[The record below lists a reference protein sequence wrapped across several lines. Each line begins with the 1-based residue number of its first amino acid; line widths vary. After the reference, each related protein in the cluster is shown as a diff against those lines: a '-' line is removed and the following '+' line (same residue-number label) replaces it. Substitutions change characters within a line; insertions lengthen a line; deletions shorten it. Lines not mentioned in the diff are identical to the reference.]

1 MSGWEKVKLEELYE
15 VHNGLSKPR
24 SAFGSGHPF
33 LSFSTVFNN
42 FFLPESLD
50 SLVQSSEA
58 ERESFS
64 IRRGDVFVTRTSE
77 TPEELGMSSVALK
90 DYPDAT
96 YNGFCKRLRPVSE
109 RVWPEFIGYVFR
121 HFAFRSK
128 FYGLAGSMTSRASLK
143 NEDLLDMEISL
154 PPLAEQRRIAGVL
167 RAYDEAIE
175 NCRRQIS
182 LLEEATQMLYRN
194 RFLSGNEDNWESVS
208 ILDNDVFRFV
218 SPKVTPFRGEKFY
231 YATADVDGTGIVGQG
246 EFVSFDNRPSRASIQ
261 PIPNSVWFARMSN
274 SYKILCFIE
283 GCGGLENRCIISSGF
298 AGFSSAPEHFGYV
311 YCTIASRLFDE
322 MKNRFATGA
331 TQVSLT
337 NEGLG
342 KISVRLPPREAIR
355 DFSSIVLPYLMN
367 AELLRCQIKSFSEAR
382 DRLLPRLLN
391 GEASA

>member
-1 MSGWEKVKLEELYE
+1 MSGWEKVEIGAVADVYDGPHATPPPCEKS
-15 VHNGLSKPR
+15 N
-24 SAFGSGHPF
+24 AFFIGIPHVTPSGHLD
-33 LSFSTVFNN
+33 LSQPRYIAETDFPKWTKRVTPRFGDVVFSYEATLN
-42 FFLPESLD
+42 LYALIPENLKCCLGRRMGLVRPKPDKLD
-50 SLVQSSEA
+50 SNFLYYYFFSNLWRREVQ
-58 ERESFS
+58 
-64 IRRGDVFVTRTSE
+64 IRTIVG
-77 TPEELGMSSVALK
+77 
-90 DYPDAT
+90 AT
-96 YNGFCKRLRPVSE
+96 VDRLPIADFPGFP
-109 RVWPEFIGYVFR
+109 IY
-121 HFAFRSK
+121 
-128 FYGLAGSMTSRASLK
+128 
-143 NEDLLDMEISL
+143 L

-182 LLEEATQMLYRN
+182 LLEEAAQRLYRN

-218 SPKVTPFRGEKFY
+218 SPKVTPFRGEKLY

-382 DRLLPRLLN
+382 DRLLPRLMS

>member
-1 MSGWEKVKLEELYE
+1 
-15 VHNGLSKPR
+15 
-24 SAFGSGHPF
+24 
-33 LSFSTVFNN
+33 
-42 FFLPESLD
+42 
-50 SLVQSSEA
+50 
-58 ERESFS
+58 
-64 IRRGDVFVTRTSE
+64 
-77 TPEELGMSSVALK
+77 
-90 DYPDAT
+90 
-96 YNGFCKRLRPVSE
+96 
-109 RVWPEFIGYVFR
+109 
-121 HFAFRSK
+121 
-128 FYGLAGSMTSRASLK
+128 
-143 NEDLLDMEISL
+143 
-154 PPLAEQRRIAGVL
+154 
-167 RAYDEAIE
+167 
-175 NCRRQIS
+175 
-182 LLEEATQMLYRN
+182 
-194 RFLSGNEDNWESVS
+194 
-208 ILDNDVFRFV
+208 
-218 SPKVTPFRGEKFY
+218 
-231 YATADVDGTGIVGQG
+231 
-246 EFVSFDNRPSRASIQ
+246 
-261 PIPNSVWFARMSN
+261 MSN